1 MGKSQELYKR
11 AKLFIP
17 GGTQLLSKRPEM
29 FLPEFWPA
37 YYDKANGC
45 EVWDLDGNRFIDMIS
60 MGIGACILGYA
71 DPDVNRAVKDVIDGG
86 NMSSLNAPQ
95 EVELAEMLCNL
106 HPWADMVRYSRTGGE
121 AMAIAVRIARAYTR
135 KDKVLFCGYHGWH
148 DWYLSANL
156 SDDAALDG
164 HLLPGLS
171 PTGVPR
177 PLKGLSLPFSYN
189 DTNGFLR
196 LIEEHG
202 DNTCAVILETI
213 RSDHP
218 QKEFVEAI
226 RQVTAEKKI
235 VFIVD
240 EITSGWR
247 LNVGGAHLLYTIEPD
262 IAVFAKAISNGY
274 PMSAIIGKARIMESA
289 QDSFISSTYWTD
301 KIGPVAAIV
310 TISKMQR
317 LKVPER
323 LVECGKQIQEGWKL
337 LADRYSTPIMV
348 SGIYPLSHFQFQSAE
363 PLVLKTLFTQLM
375 LEKGFLASTIFYAS
389 YAHTEQHVSSYLKAA
404 DEAFAFIAQ
413 AIHNGNPQQ
422 YLHGPICH
430 AGFKRL
436 N

>member
-1 MGKSQELYKR
+1 MGKSQELYRR
-11 AKLFIP
+11 AKLIIP

-29 FLPEFWPA
+29 FLPDFWPA
-37 YYDKANGC
+37 YYNQASGC
-45 EVWDLDGNRFIDMIS
+45 EVWDLDGNKLIDMIS
-60 MGIGACILGYA
+60 MGIGACVLGYA
-71 DPDVNRAVKDVIDGG
+71 DPDVNQAVKDVIDSGS
-86 NMSSLNAPQ
+86 MSSLNAPQ
-95 EVELAEMLCNL
+95 EVELAEILCNL
-106 HPWADMVRYSRTGGE
+106 HPWANMVRYSRTGGE
-121 AMAIAVRIARAYTR
+121 AMAIAVRIARASTR

-156 SDDAALDG
+156 SDDTALNG

-177 PLKGLSLPFSYN
+177 PLKGLSFPFNYN
-189 DTNGFLR
+189 DTDGFLR

-202 DNTCAVILETI
+202 DNTCAVIIETI
-213 RSDHP
+213 RSDQP
-218 QKEFVEAI
+218 QKNFVEAV
-226 RQVTAEKKI
+226 RQVTSEKKI

-247 LNVGGAHLLYTIEPD
+247 LNVGGAHLLYSIEPD

-274 PMSAIIGKARIMESA
+274 PMSAIIGKAKIMESA

-301 KIGPVAAIV
+301 KIGFVAAIA

-317 LKVPER
+317 LKVPEH
-323 LVECGKQIQEGWKL
+323 LVECGKQIQEGWKS
-337 LADRYSTPIMV
+337 LADRHSTPITV
-348 SGIYPLSHFQFQSAE
+348 SGIYPLSHFQFQNAE

-375 LEKGFLASTIFYAS
+375 LEKGFLASTIFYPS
-389 YAHTEQHVSSYLKAA
+389 YAHRERHISSYLNAA

-413 AIHNGNPQQ
+413 AVRGGNPQQ
-422 YLHGPICH
+422 YLHGPVCH
-430 AGFKRL
+430 SGFKRL